1 MGHEGWIDHPWL
13 PERSASYYRFQAGF
27 PAQARFRR
35 RRCACGSFSLRRL
48 DRPPICAEGLEHR
61 RRGCAAVRAPFR
73 LEDVLRGEDLAR
85 AQAELAALVTLVQT
99 GRTPESTLH

>member
-1 MGHEGWIDHPWL
+1 
-13 PERSASYYRFQAGF
+13 
-27 PAQARFRR
+27 
-35 RRCACGSFSLRRL
+35 
-48 DRPPICAEGLEHR
+48 
-61 RRGCAAVRAPFR
+61 VRAPFR